1 MSISGSRGII
11 RVSKN
16 VACELQA
23 AMALEGVKEPDFYQA
38 VTGKP
43 FPGEYGE
50 RFAARRRGT
59 KFERNLHANNAAL
72 LRKSVSGLFGLNP
85 DDMWVRNFEDEVPG
99 PPKTMR
105 AQRLVRTR
113 EIMKDLAAGRDV
125 PHLVIQPQFTIP
137 SRGPKPDFFCG
148 PDFMVLDPVAQVYV
162 PGEEKSFIT
171 RENVAEP
178 ADKDL
183 TRRQAAAQVIGL
195 RAVLDKVA
203 PELKARVLDRA
214 VFVFAT
220 PYGLRPAP
228 AFIEKIEAPVHE
240 VDRALTVLGE
250 VQRRLKELRA
260 ATPTRLHVL
269 ADEPATANRP
279 VGMPTPLHV
288 LVDELATNFQEGC
301 LGSCIMADVCEKRH
315 AGTARVL
322 GDYAADLL
330 GREVSLA
337 HIADLLAGRVVPVGV
352 ELEIVKTLNDV
363 APVIGLDEAELARRM
378 SA

>member
-1 MSISGSRGII
+1 MSISGSRGLV

-16 VACELQA
+16 IACELQA
-23 AMALEGVKEPDFYQA
+23 AMALDGVKEPQFYEA
-38 VTGKP
+38 VTGER

-72 LRKSVSGLFGLNP
+72 LRKSVSGLFGLDP
-85 DDMWVRNFEDEVPG
+85 DDMYVRNFEDEVPG
-99 PPKTMR
+99 PPSTMR
-105 AQRLVRTR
+105 AKRLVRTR
-113 EIMKDLAAGRDV
+113 EILKDLAAGRDV

-137 SRGPKPDFFCG
+137 SRGPKPDFYCG
-148 PDFMVLDPVAQVYV
+148 PDFMVLDPVVGIYV

-203 PELKARVLDRA
+203 PDLTARVLDRA

-228 AFIEKIEAPVHE
+228 AFIENIDAPVHE
-240 VDRALTVLGE
+240 VDRALEVLGE
-250 VQRRLKELRA
+250 IQRRMKELRA
-260 ATPTRLHVL
+260 AT
-269 ADEPATANRP
+269 A
-279 VGMPTPLHV
+279 TPLHL

-301 LGSCIMADVCEKRH
+301 LGSCIMAGFCEKRH

-322 GDYAADLL
+322 GDDAAELL
-330 GREVSLA
+330 GRDAQLA
-337 HIADLLAGRVVPVGV
+337 RVADLLAGRAAPIGV
-352 ELEIVKTLNDV
+352 ERDLVKTLRQV
-363 APVIGLDEAELARRM
+363 ASVIGLDEAELARRM
-378 SA
+378 TA